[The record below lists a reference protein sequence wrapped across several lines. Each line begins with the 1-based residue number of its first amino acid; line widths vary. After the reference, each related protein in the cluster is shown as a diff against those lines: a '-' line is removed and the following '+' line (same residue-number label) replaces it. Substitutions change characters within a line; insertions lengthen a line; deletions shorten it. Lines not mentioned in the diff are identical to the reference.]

1 MRTGSMGPHNSGRTY
16 GPIGAYYGPIRPPGF
31 FLLFREMLE
40 LSAEAWMKLS
50 YIVPC

>member
-1 MRTGSMGPHNSGRTY
+1 MGLAPSK
-16 GPIGAYYGPIRPPGF
+16 PPGL

-50 YIVPC
+50 CIVPC